1 MRTDGARG
9 IVNFVKSTEVEHL
22 EEAELNSACLSV
34 ANGRHSDCEVFGD
47 VNLKALNAL
56 DLD

>member
-1 MRTDGARG
+1 MLSRA
-9 IVNFVKSTEVEHL
+9 L
-22 EEAELNSACLSV
+22 EGSDLDPACFSV